1 MGAGLESRM
10 LFLSRLGPG
19 QYQKTTSGILSMSK
33 ILYDIQIQH
42 VQFTGLIKHLQNEQE
57 STFTKKFSFQ
67 KMPLVNN
74 LQYQHCPKVQVGPK

>member
-42 VQFTGLIKHLQNEQE
+42 VQFTGLIKHL
-57 STFTKKFSFQ
+57 
-67 KMPLVNN
+67 
-74 LQYQHCPKVQVGPK
+74 